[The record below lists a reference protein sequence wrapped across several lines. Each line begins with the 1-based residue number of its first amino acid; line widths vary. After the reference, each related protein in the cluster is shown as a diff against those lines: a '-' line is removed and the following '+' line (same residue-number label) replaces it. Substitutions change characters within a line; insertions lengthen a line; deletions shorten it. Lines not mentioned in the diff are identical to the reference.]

1 MLDLQFISDNID
13 AIQENCANRGVQVDL
28 EKLLQLATTRKELI
42 LEGDQLR
49 SQQKETSAGIPK
61 AKDNEEKQA
70 LIAKGKELRKQVA
83 AIEAKSKRG
92 GRTTPL

>member
-28 EKLLQLATTRKELI
+28 EKLLQLATKRKELI

-70 LIAKGKELRKQVA
+70 LIANITRVLGLEPVLV
-83 AIEAKSKRG
+83 
-92 GRTTPL
+92 